1 MRSIGVLFIISLIV
15 CGCATNPTVPSIDDE
30 ISQDLSVA
38 GINSQAGNHRLWG
51 EWTLH
56 FSADHSRVDAV
67 PMRSGRFHLNVP
79 RFLEEYC
86 TDCLD
91 IESIKNNGDGTID
104 LTVRIIHPFAGHP
117 EYTGF
122 DVKGIIMFQA
132 SHSVPWWSRYIYPY
146 GTDSDYSYFYMSWA
160 EVGDPEVLN
169 PDGYTVRWS
178 PYWDSGSSMPIFSY
192 WEGKY
197 TRGTPTA
204 NINAY
209 RNFYTDEERHMFRVD
224 GSDTETYLISLPPG
238 PVIAGYAVEASWEP
252 PINTPVTDPIN
263 DFPISANQEEPY
275 YFRFVVN
282 NDEPITEH
290 ELKGEYM
297 GDCSAMRY
305 EWRQWHGREPIG
317 VTESWPPF
325 LPHWLIGSGSFIC
338 KCAQE
343 PPPGMEYRSTEKT
356 IPVYDMYGGESGNY
370 RGVAVIWHPDWMGE
384 PHYVA
389 YDVFDFTLDF

>member
-1 MRSIGVLFIISLIV
+1 MRSIATLFVIAAVV
-15 CGCATNPTVPSIDDE
+15 CGCATNPTVPPANDE
-30 ISQDLSVA
+30 ADIPDLQLS
-38 GINSQAGNHRLWG
+38 GMNQRTGNHRLWTEG
-51 EWTLH
+51 TLY
-56 FSADHSRVDAV
+56 FSADHTRVDAV

-79 RFLEEYC
+79 KFLEEYC
-86 TDCLD
+86 TDCLQ
-91 IESIKNNGDGTID
+91 ITGIHKNGDGTIEMM
-104 LTVRIIHPFAGHP
+104 VRITHPFDGHP

-146 GTDSDYSYFYMSWA
+146 GTGTHYNYFYMSWA

-192 WEGKY
+192 WKGKY

-224 GSDTETYLISLPPG
+224 GSDTETYHISLPPG
-238 PVIAGYAVEASWEP
+238 PVVAGYAVEASWEP
-252 PINTPVTDPIN
+252 PIKTPVTDPIN

-275 YFRFVVN
+275 YFRMVVN

-290 ELKGEYM
+290 ILKGEYK
-297 GDCSAMRY
+297 GDCSATRY
-305 EWRQWHGREPIG
+305 EWRQWYGREANHG
-317 VTESWPPF
+317 VESWPEY
-325 LPHWLIGSGSFIC
+325 LPQWVIMTGLWDGPC
-338 KCAQE
+338 DNA
-343 PPPGMEYRSTEKT
+343 PPELQSRYTVKQY
-356 IPVYDMYGGESGNY
+356 PVYEMYGGESGKY
-370 RGVAVIWHPDWMGE
+370 RGVAVIYATDHKQIPF
-384 PHYVA
+384 YVA